1 MIQQKIVLTGGP
13 SAGKTTLL
21 QALAKDFFDQI
32 ATVPETATI
41 LYKGGFHRSEDDGA
55 KFFIQRAIYFVQK
68 ESEDLV
74 CYQSPKKY
82 IICDRGTLDGLAYW
96 PKSEFDFFNSLSTTK
111 EQELKRYQWVIH
123 LDTVCRSE
131 YDLSNPIRIETPEQ
145 ALLIN
150 EKIREI
156 WSDHP
161 RVFIIPAQGDF
172 IKKLRLAKSI
182 MERILKNY
190 SYSDIRNYYGRFL
203 ENN

>member
-1 MIQQKIVLTGGP
+1 MNQQKIVLTGGP

-21 QALAKDFFDQI
+21 QALAKGFFDKI

-41 LYKGGFHRSEDDGA
+41 LYKGGFHRNEDEGS
-55 KFFIQRAIYFVQK
+55 KYFIQRAIYFVQK

-74 CYQSPKKY
+74 CYQNPKKH

-96 PKSEFDFFNSLSTTK
+96 PRSEGDFFNSLMTTK
-111 EQELKRYQWVIH
+111 EKELNRYQWIIH
-123 LDTVCRSE
+123 LDTACQSG

-145 ALLIN
+145 ALLLN
-150 EKIREI
+150 KKIKEI

-161 RVFIIPAQGDF
+161 QVFVIPAQGDF

-182 MERILKNY
+182 VEKILKNY
-190 SYSDIRNYYGRFL
+190 SYNDIYNYYGRFL